1 MERTLPF
8 MTPELAK
15 RLESEIVF
23 FSKQRQ
29 EALRAIPGNPY
40 AVQTRDFGG
49 ATAFLAQRTYN
60 ADQTSHVGGISRD
73 DLSSLEA
80 IFEWYHS
87 YGVHCTFYIAPP
99 IASPPLLWHLA
110 AKGWYQSG
118 FYHVLY
124 GLPQVDTTPH
134 ADIVIRHVTLAEQ
147 DLFADV
153 YCESFE
159 VPKTDAYVYIRDS
172 IRVLVEIPTNHCFF
186 ALIDNTVAA
195 IAVLSVH
202 EQVGYLALSGTRP
215 HFQNRGCQKAMLQAR
230 LRKAAQA
237 GCTLVLGQAA
247 VASISQQNMEKAGL
261 HLAYTKV
268 LWSYYD
274 SQKDWSQQPDPME
287 R

>member
-29 EALRAIPGNPY
+29 EALRALPGNPY

-60 ADQTSHVGGISRD
+60 ADQTSHVGGISGD

-80 IFEWYHS
+80 MFEWYRS

-99 IASPPLLWHLA
+99 VASPLLLWHLV

-118 FYHVLY
+118 FYNVLY
-124 GLPQVDTTPH
+124 GVPQANILPH
-134 ADIVIRHVTLAEQ
+134 SDIVIRQVAPEEQ
-147 DLFADV
+147 DLFADA
-153 YCESFE
+153 YYESFE
-159 VPKTDAYVYIRDS
+159 VPNTDAYMYVRDS

-186 ALIDNTVAA
+186 ALIDGTVAA
-195 IAVLSVH
+195 IGTLSVH
-202 EQVGYLALSGTRP
+202 EQIGYLALAGTRP
-215 HFQNRGCQKAMLQAR
+215 RFQKHGCQWALLQAGLQR
-230 LRKAAQA
+230 AVET
-237 GCTLVLGQAA
+237 GCTLVVGQTA
-247 VASISQQNMEKAGL
+247 VASASQHNAERAGL
-261 HLAYTKV
+261 RLAYTKV

-274 SQKDWSQQPDPME
+274 SQKDWNQPPDPFG